1 MKFTDVAIGD
11 AIKVNMKSIAIDSY
25 NLQVQKMPELNER
38 ATPIFVEKSIR
49 DTEYT
54 LLYLS
59 DAIRVSSP
67 KLFADYVL
75 WFVDVMKNIPIPIK
89 YLVVNLECI
98 SETIKKYFDM
108 REVEI
113 IRSYIKNGLDLIE
126 SSDEQKNEESEF
138 DHPLKKYRS
147 EYIRY
152 LLNAERHKANAL
164 VQELVRMDYSVQ
176 DIYLEIFHESQ
187 YEIGRLWQANKITIA
202 EEHYCTAS
210 TQLIMG
216 QLYPL
221 IFATPK
227 NDLVFVG
234 ACVGGELHELGVR
247 MVSDFMELAGWNTYY
262 LGANM
267 PVKSVV
273 ETLIKEKAN
282 VFGLSVTMS
291 FHIKEAVDLIK
302 AIKDEPLCAGV
313 KIVVGGYPFIVDDQL
328 WRTIGADGFARNAKE
343 AVEISEKLVEA
354 GGAL

>member
-11 AIKVNMKSIAIDSY
+11 AIKTKIKSIAIDSY
-25 NLQVQKMPELNER
+25 ELQVQKMPELVER

-54 LLYLS
+54 LHYLS
-59 DAIRVSSP
+59 DAIGVSSP
-67 KLFADYVL
+67 KLFSDYVL
-75 WFVDVMKNIPIPIK
+75 WFVDVMKNIPIPVK
-89 YLVVNLECI
+89 YLFVNLECI
-98 SETIKKYFDM
+98 SEIIENYFDD

-113 IRSYIKNGLDLIE
+113 IRSYIKNGLNLI
-126 SSDEQKNEESEF
+126 DMTGNQESEVTPAE
-138 DHPLKKYRS
+138 HPLKKYRDNYL
-147 EYIRY
+147 EY

-164 VQELVRMDYSVQ
+164 VQELVKLEYPIQ

-247 MVSDFMELAGWNTYY
+247 MVSDFMEFAGWNTYY

-267 PVKSVV
+267 PAKSIV
-273 ETLIKEKAN
+273 ETLIKENAN
-282 VFGLSVTMS
+282 VLGLSVTMS
-291 FHIKEAVDLIK
+291 FHIKEASDLIK
-302 AIKDEPLCAGV
+302 SVKLDPRCADV

-328 WRTIGADGFARNAKE
+328 WKTIGADGYARNARE
-343 AVEISEKLVEA
+343 AVEISVKLVRT
-354 GGAL
+354 GGIL

>member
-11 AIKVNMKSIAIDSY
+11 AIKLKIKSIALVAYD
-25 NLQVQKMPELNER
+25 LQVQKMPELKDR
-38 ATPIFVEKSIR
+38 ATPIFVEKSVR

-67 KLFADYVL
+67 KLFVDYVL
-75 WFVDVMKNIPIPIK
+75 WFVDVMKNIPIPVK
-89 YLVVNLECI
+89 YLVVNIECI
-98 SETIKKYFDM
+98 SEIVEKYFDV

-113 IRSYIKNGLDLIE
+113 IRSYIRNGLDSIDVHE
-126 SSDEQKNEESEF
+126 NQESESIPSE
-138 DHPLKKYRS
+138 HPLKKYRT
-147 EYIRY
+147 EYVEF

-164 VQELVRMDYSVQ
+164 VQELVKLNFSVQ

-216 QLYPL
+216 QLYPF

-234 ACVGGELHELGVR
+234 ACIGGELHELGVR

-267 PVKSVV
+267 PAKSIV
-273 ETLIKEKAN
+273 ETLIKENAN
-282 VFGLSVTMS
+282 VLGLSVTMS
-291 FHIKEAVDLIK
+291 FHIKEAADLIK
-302 AIKDEPLCAGV
+302 AVKSDPQCAGL
-313 KIVVGGYPFIVDDQL
+313 KIVVGGYPFIVDDRL
-328 WRTIGADGFARNAKE
+328 WRTIGADGFARNARE
-343 AVEISEKLVEA
+343 AVEISEELVA
-354 GGAL
+354 SGGNR